1 MVTQYQ
7 NLSTQHHNV
16 SSVQSLAQ
24 SEGKKTPKTC
34 QNNAKSSEITSAEGN
49 FSGKPSSEQ
58 GLLIYKKKSIPRV
71 VILPLSILPP
81 THRFPTPNK

>member
-24 SEGKKTPKTC
+24 SEGKKKQKTC

-49 FSGKPSSEQ
+49 LSGKPSS
-58 GLLIYKKKSIPRV
+58 K
-71 VILPLSILPP
+71 
-81 THRFPTPNK
+81 